1 MVALKEEKNGGGEID
16 LVRLFQI
23 LWKGKWIILVVA
35 LIFGIVAAIY
45 AYTSKPVYEA
55 SIAVLPP
62 SLSNVAGFNQGRTK
76 ESGLQAFK
84 VQDVYSVFLRNLQA
98 DETRHRFFENVYLP
112 SLGGERPASR
122 DSLYRVFNEKI
133 SITLPDKTQPSR
145 YRLTVEQEDPELA
158 AEWIR
163 RYLADTAEHSVQ
175 EMVKNAHREIE
186 VKARDVDQRI
196 QTLRETAKLRR
207 EDRIVQLR
215 EALKVADAVG
225 LEKPPMISGQ
235 VSEQLSAI
243 MNGSLMY
250 MRGSK
255 ALRGEIEAL
264 ESRVSDDPF
273 IPALRTLQE
282 QEKLYSSLRVNT
294 DEVAVFRQDG
304 SVEMPDSPVKPKK
317 LLLVMMG
324 LLLGGAVGV
333 VTVVFNSLYRNKR

>member
-1 MVALKEEKNGGGEID
+1 M
-16 LVRLFQI
+16 
-23 LWKGKWIILVVA
+23 
-35 LIFGIVAAIY
+35 
-45 AYTSKPVYEA
+45 
-55 SIAVLPP
+55 
-62 SLSNVAGFNQGRTK
+62 
-76 ESGLQAFK
+76 
-84 VQDVYSVFLRNLQA
+84 
-98 DETRHRFFENVYLP
+98 P

-235 VSEQLSAI
+235 VSEQLSAT

-304 SVEMPDSPVKPKK
+304 SVETPDSPVKPKK